1 MLNYNKRRT
10 ATLSSQIYNLNLK
23 TQIRPLLYRLES
35 ITSPS
40 RLKPKGKDHQG
51 KPKVLHLMIKK
62 LKSNEF
68 QEITCVHQHNLRS
81 SSQPH
86 LPCTFL
92 QAFCFVYSHH
102 YTTGNCFSFS
112 YSSFR
117 KFILQSWSTVTY
129 CPDILIHYNLCWD
142 RMR

>member
-1 MLNYNKRRT
+1 MLNYYKRPT
-10 ATLSSQIYNLNLK
+10 ATLSSRIYNLTLK
-23 TQIRPLLYRLES
+23 TEIQPLFYRLEP

-51 KPKVLHLMIKK
+51 KPKVLNLMIEK

-92 QAFCFVYSHH
+92 QAYCIVYSHH

-117 KFILQSWSTVTY
+117 KIYFVVLKHCHVLSDTLLH
-129 CPDILIHYNLCWD
+129 CNLCWD
-142 RMR
+142 IMR